1 MELKEIKQ
9 QLSILEV
16 LQYYGLRPD
25 KNQRLRCPFHPDKTP
40 SLQVYPKTNTWCC
53 FSSNCHA
60 GTGDAIQFIELI
72 EKCTKHEAIMKA
84 QGMAGL
90 QEPVVKQNGQPV
102 QPEKPRVAEAETLV
116 REAVLSKL
124 FKYFVKALPLSKKA
138 VDYLQ
143 SRAISYKDHEAGYNT
158 GDWHHKLNEKN
169 FLKSCEQYGLLKP
182 RAAAGYNVWAKDCI
196 IFPLKNEEGKIISLY
211 GRSTT
216 NPETSSGQAAH
227 ASRHFYLQNR
237 SGLYPGYPSMQ
248 TKKLILCE
256 SIIDAASLLQQKE
269 IAETFAVLALYG
281 TNGLTDEHQKA
292 IINWA
297 TTGSLPEHDSDRE
310 IIFMLDADEAGDAA
324 TAKHTVTLK
333 QLLPT
338 IKISKANL
346 PAGEDINSLLQSHSD
361 PQILSDLIE
370 QRIDF
375 SFYSQ
380 HNHFLDGVR
389 ETASLSSIEKEKIH
403 SSETT
408 AILATQ
414 GNSKL
419 NTQNPELLI
428 YDSNDLFFEILGGIR
443 ITGLDRMKVTLKVQ
457 HATKQLLPI
466 RDTLDLYNRGQTEQ
480 LIQTISENFDAN
492 IKQTETAISELTGEL
507 ENYRLEKIE
516 ALQPKEKQPYE
527 MTPAARAAA
536 MNELKKPNL
545 LQRTGQ
551 LLMQCGIVGEQT
563 NSLIAYLVYCTRK
576 QNIPLHI
583 MFLGSSGS
591 GKTYLQ
597 ERISELI
604 PEEDKIEITQITE
617 NALYYFR
624 QEELK
629 NKLILIEDL
638 DGAMSVFYPLRELQT
653 KRKISKT
660 VTLKDS
666 KGNLKTITLTV
677 EGPVCV
683 SGCTT
688 KEKIYEDNANRCLL
702 LYTDQSR
709 EQDKRINEYQTKI
722 AAGEINREREAQYRE
737 LFKNMQ
743 RLLQPL
749 NIINPYAK
757 YIELPEP
764 VFKPRRTMTLLLG
777 FIEAITF
784 YHQYQREVKWSEA
797 TSRPLLGK
805 DTNREPYIETTVE
818 DIASAFEL
826 LKDVLFSK
834 SDELSQ
840 ATRTFFESLKSYLT
854 ETGQPSFTPQ
864 QIRKIFR
871 IEPRTIQ
878 RYIRELKQYGFL
890 KAVSG
895 FKHRK
900 GYEYSITDAE
910 EYSQLKSGIDG
921 HLASILAKLRAHA
934 YCDSDNTATVVQLS
948 Q

>member
-16 LQYYGLRPD
+16 LHHYGLHPD
-25 KNQRLRCPFHPDKTP
+25 KNQRLLCPFHPDKTP
-40 SLQVYPKTNTWCC
+40 SLQIYPKTNTWCC
-53 FSSNCHA
+53 FSSNCNA

-84 QGMAGL
+84 QNMAGW

-102 QPEKPRVAEAETLV
+102 QPKIQPVAEAKTLA
-116 REAVLSKL
+116 REAVLAKL

-138 VDYLQ
+138 VDYLEG
-143 SRAISYKDHEAGYNT
+143 RVIDYKQHEAGYCS

-169 FLKSCEQYGLLKP
+169 FLKSCEQYGLLKA
-182 RAAAGYNVWAKDCI
+182 RAAGGYSVWAKDCI
-196 IFPLKNEEGKIISLY
+196 IFPLKNQDNKIVSLY
-211 GRSTT
+211 GRST
-216 NPETSSGQAAH
+216 
-227 ASRHFYLQNR
+227 ASDKEQRHFYLSNR

-256 SIIDAASLLQQKE
+256 SIIDAASLLQQEAIKSDYT
-269 IAETFAVLALYG
+269 ILALYG

-292 IINWA
+292 IIE
-297 TTGSLPEHDSDRE
+297 LPQLEE
-310 IIFMLDADEAGDAA
+310 IIFMLDADEAGNAA

-333 QLLPT
+333 QLLPE
-338 IKISKANL
+338 IKISKATL
-346 PAGEDINSLLQSHSD
+346 PEGEDVNSLLQGHSD
-361 PQILSDLIE
+361 PQILSDLIK
-370 QRIDF
+370 QREDF

-389 ETASLSSIEKEKIH
+389 ETASLSSIENEK
-403 SSETT
+403 SETFT
-408 AILATQ
+408 APALQ

-419 NTQNPELLI
+419 NTANPELLI

-466 RDTLDLYNRGQTEQ
+466 RDTLDLYNRSQTEQ

-492 IKQTETAISELTGEL
+492 IRQTETAISELTGEL

-536 MNELKKPNL
+536 ISELKKPNL

-563 NSLIAYLVYCTRK
+563 NSLIAYLVYGTRK

-653 KRKISKT
+653 KRKLSKT

-709 EQDKRINEYQTKI
+709 EQDKRINEYQTMI
-722 AAGEINREREAQYRE
+722 AAGDINRAREAQYTE

-784 YHQYQREVKWSEA
+784 YHQYQREVKKSSTDQLYVES
-797 TSRPLLGK
+797 T
-805 DTNREPYIETTVE
+805 IE
-818 DIASAFEL
+818 DIESAFEL

-840 ATRTFFESLKSYLT
+840 ATRSFFENLKSYLT

-910 EYSQLKSGIDG
+910 EYSQLKSGIDA
-921 HLASILAKLRAHA
+921 HLASILAKIRAHA
-934 YCDSDNTATVVQLS
+934 YCDSDSTATVALLS